1 MVLDWIGGLGAW
13 TWIILGVVLIGL
25 ELVAPGA
32 FLLCLGLAA
41 ILTGLIDGW
50 ASLSWQIATLTFA
63 GLSVV
68 SVLVGRGVNRAPQT
82 GEAATLNRRGEGL
95 TGRVFTLEAPIVAG
109 EGRVRIDDSS
119 WRILGPDTPAG
130 ARVRV
135 TRVDGATLI
144 VETT

>member
-32 FLLCLGLAA
+32 FLLWLGLAA

-50 ASLSWQIATLTFA
+50 AALSWQIATLTFA

-68 SVLVGRGVNRAPQT
+68 SVLVGRGVNRAPLT
-82 GEAATLNRRGEGL
+82 GEAATLNRAGKGL
-95 TGRVFTLEAPIVAG
+95 RAG
-109 EGRVRIDDSS
+109 CSPWRRRSS
-119 WRILGPDTPAG
+119 P
-130 ARVRV
+130 ARVACGSTTAPGGSSAP
-135 TRVDGATLI
+135 TRRPARGCA
-144 VETT
+144 

>member
-1 MVLDWIGGLGAW
+1 MILDWIGGLGAW

-25 ELVAPGA
+25 ELSAPGA
-32 FLLCLGLAA
+32 FLLWLGLAA

-50 ASLSWQIATLTFA
+50 AALSWQIATLTFA
-63 GLSVV
+63 GLSIA
-68 SVLVGRGVNRAPQT
+68 SVLVGRSVNGLTPR

-119 WRILGPDTPAG
+119 WRVLGPDARAG
-130 ARVRV
+130 AQVRV

-144 VETT
+144 VEVA

>member
-1 MVLDWIGGLGAW
+1 MILEWIGGLGAW

-32 FLLCLGLAA
+32 FLLWLGLAA

-50 ASLSWQIATLTFA
+50 AALSWQIATLTFA

-68 SVLVGRGVNRAPQT
+68 SVLIGRGVNRAPLR
-82 GEAATLNRRGEGL
+82 GDAATLNRRGEGL
-95 TGRVFTLEAPIVAG
+95 TGRMFTLEAPIVAG

-119 WRILGPDTPAG
+119 WRVLGPDTPAG

-144 VETT
+144 VESA

>member
-32 FLLCLGLAA
+32 FLLWLGLAP

>member
-1 MVLDWIGGLGAW
+1 MILDWIGGLGAW

-32 FLLCLGLAA
+32 FLLWLGLGCHPHRPHRRLGGAVLA
-41 ILTGLIDGW
+41 DRDPHLRGLP
-50 ASLSWQIATLTFA
+50 
-63 GLSVV
+63 
-68 SVLVGRGVNRAPQT
+68 VGRLGARQRGVNRAPLT

-119 WRILGPDTPAG
+119 WRIVGPDTPA
-130 ARVRV
+130 AR
-135 TRVDGATLI
+135 GCA
-144 VETT
+144 